1 MIRFLTENVINPQ
14 CGHKRNGHL
23 SRNRYKSILCADIS
37 CLLELTRH
45 LCLNSYA
52 GRFSQGFKGTEEIF
66 MMVLGYPIAESNPR
80 PVRSREEF
88 VHNEKFDRGRIR
100 NESDVRDYIDRLWK
114 E

>member
-1 MIRFLTENVINPQ
+1 
-14 CGHKRNGHL
+14 
-23 SRNRYKSILCADIS
+23 
-37 CLLELTRH
+37 
-45 LCLNSYA
+45 
-52 GRFSQGFKGTEEIF
+52 